1 MRLSNLAIRHKLLVL
16 LVGLSTLALTIAF
29 VLAAADKM
37 VTYRQG
43 LVVKMTTLAD
53 VIGMNST
60 AAIVFD
66 DAQTATEIL
75 SALRMEGNVDSAIIV
90 KVRTGIFA
98 NYTAVGQSPDQLAE
112 FYAVA
117 TALYDTE
124 ERYFYETRSLDL
136 VRPIMMDDKNI
147 GFVAIRTN
155 LNALYSSLHVFA
167 LSSFAFLALLT
178 LLVYFLAQ
186 RMQRIVSAPI
196 SHLAGIIQ
204 QVAQS
209 EDYTLRARKTSDDE
223 LGILMDGFNAMLV
236 QIQERD
242 SHLAA
247 AVDGLKSANLK
258 AEAASLAKSQFL
270 ANMSH
275 EIRTPMNGIIG
286 MSDLLLKTTLD
297 ELQSRYAGFLQ
308 RSSKS
313 LLAIVNDI
321 LDLSKIE
328 AGKLQLDPQPFVLS
342 KVLEDV
348 TELLS
353 GEALDK
359 GLEIGVAYDFHP
371 ALQVVGD
378 EGRLRQVVV
387 NLLGN
392 AIKFTH
398 YGRVRLHAKV
408 DSISQLSCRVVFSV
422 IDTGIGVSHNAQ
434 EKIFESFKQEDGST
448 TRRYG
453 GTGLGLAISQE
464 IVTMMGG
471 MITVNSVPGRGA
483 VFTFDVEF
491 PVLVLDEVLA
501 REVTS
506 SKVILLGMG
515 EELQQLFVEQM
526 LGLGVECI
534 CCESYEQ
541 FSAQFESKCS
551 SSDQYWIFCSMQNG
565 KICSPQLDL
574 LNQCKAFRVVMVLDR
589 VSELSS
595 HKFRYDNIYLSM
607 VRPVQPSAI
616 QRLLLEKEQP
626 YDVKTDHDAPVFA
639 DLNVLLAE
647 DNVVNQEVG
656 RGILESIGCR
666 VRIVETGEQ
675 ALSVM
680 VAGKYDL
687 VLMDCQMPVLDGYA
701 ATQQYRVHEMGG
713 PDVPRLPIIA
723 LTANAMVGDRDKC
736 LKAGMDDYLS
746 KPFDHKQ
753 LTEMI
758 EKWVG
763 ITLVS
768 DQSALVEVER
778 VVNGPLDLSYLVAI
792 GNIRPDG
799 AKERINKV
807 ITLYLDSS
815 ASEIKQLKNA
825 LHDKDCDALMMR
837 AHSLKSSSAN
847 VGAVDFSE
855 LLHKIEQLSRE
866 GNIGEVTGLIEQI
879 CEQHGELGQ
888 RLRSILEDGL

>member
-1 MRLSNLAIRHKLLVL
+1 MRLSNLAIRHKLLAL
-16 LVGLSTLALTIAF
+16 LVGLSTLALMIAF
-29 VLAAADKM
+29 VLAAVDKM

-43 LVVKMTTLAD
+43 LVAKISTLAD

-75 SALRMEGNVDSAIIV
+75 SALRMEGNVDCAIIV
-90 KVRTGIFA
+90 KASTGLFA
-98 NYTAVGQSPDQLAE
+98 NYAAKGQSSEQLTE
-112 FYAVA
+112 LYSGA
-117 TALYDTE
+117 TAIYDTE
-124 ERYFYETRSLDL
+124 ERYLYETNYLDL

-155 LNALYSSLHVFA
+155 LNALYRSLKIFS

-196 SHLAGIIQ
+196 SHLADIIQ
-204 QVAQS
+204 QVSQS

-223 LGILMDGFNAMLV
+223 LGVLMDGFNAMLV

-247 AVDGLKSANLK
+247 AVEGLKSANLK

-297 ELQSRYAGFLQ
+297 DLQYRYAGFLQ

-359 GLEIGVAYDFHP
+359 GLEIGVAYDIHP
-371 ALQVVGD
+371 DLQVMGD

-398 YGRVRLHAKV
+398 QGRVRLHAKV
-408 DSISQLSCRVVFSV
+408 DSISELSCRVVFSV
-422 IDTGIGVSHNAQ
+422 IDTGIGVSRNAQ

-483 VFTFDVEF
+483 AFTFDVEF
-491 PVLVLDEVLA
+491 PVLPLDEV
-501 REVTS
+501 RVRDVIS
-506 SKVILLGMG
+506 SKVVLLGMG
-515 EELQQLFVEQM
+515 EELRQLFVEQM
-526 LGLGVECI
+526 LGLGVDCD
-534 CCESYEQ
+534 CCESYEH
-541 FSAQFESKCS
+541 FSAQFESKCT

-565 KICSPQLDL
+565 KICSPQLDQ
-574 LNQCKAFRVVMVLDR
+574 LNRCKAFRVVMVLDR

-595 HKFRYDNIYLSM
+595 HQFSHDNLYSSM
-607 VRPVQPSAI
+607 VRPVRPSAI
-616 QRLLLEKEQP
+616 QRLLLEQEQP

-639 DLNVLLAE
+639 NLNVLLAE

-656 RGILESIGCR
+656 RGILEGVGCR
-666 VRIVETGEQ
+666 VDIVETGEK
-675 ALSVM
+675 ALSAL

-701 ATQQYRVHEMGG
+701 ATQQYRVREKGL
-713 PDVPRLPIIA
+713 PDVSRLPIIA
-723 LTANAMVGDRDKC
+723 LTANAMVGDREKC

-763 ITLVS
+763 VTAAS
-768 DQSALVEVER
+768 NQSVLVEVEQ
-778 VVNGPLDLSYLVAI
+778 VANDFLDLGYLVAI

-815 ASEIKQLKNA
+815 ANEIMQLQKA
-825 LHDKDCDALMMR
+825 LHDKDCDALMMK

-847 VGAVDFSE
+847 VGAVVFSE
-855 LLHKIEQLSRE
+855 LLQTIEQLSRE
-866 GNIGEVTGLIEQI
+866 GNMEPVSGLIGQV
-879 CEQHGELGQ
+879 CEQYSDLCRQ
-888 RLRSILEDGL
+888 LQSILENGL